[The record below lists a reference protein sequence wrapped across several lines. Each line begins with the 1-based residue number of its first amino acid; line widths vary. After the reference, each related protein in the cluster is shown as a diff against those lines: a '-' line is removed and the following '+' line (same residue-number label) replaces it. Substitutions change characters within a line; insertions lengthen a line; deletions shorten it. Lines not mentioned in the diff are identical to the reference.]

1 MNVSANRTRNGVR
14 WGTLA
19 LVVTV
24 LLALLGCGTTT
35 NRTTTAILTAAT
47 ATEPATA
54 SLIVPTSTA
63 IAPAQPTAT
72 ATLPRTAT
80 PSPANAEEP
89 LPPTTYPVDGAFASF
104 WSQYGGL
111 TRFGLPLS
119 PAVVDPASN
128 GLVVQYFERAR
139 FEVHPDAP
147 PAYLVQLTLLGSA
160 ALGGRAERTTPAVPC
175 SGDCD
180 TFAATGHTLRDTFR
194 RYWLAGG
201 GLPVFGYPLTEQFH
215 EVNAADGRDYIVQYF
230 ERARFELHPEYAGTP
245 YEVLLGLLGREALA
259 ARPDVAT
266 LPHGTVPDYPAAM
279 QQVIVLDPGHDR
291 TTGGAMGVEYRD
303 TLRTALAIAA
313 ALETRGYT
321 VLLTRPD
328 NTTVLVNDPALLPD
342 NPAAYNADYR
352 EGYAHAS
359 KILALK
365 PDLAISIHYNAA
377 PSGPGGGSTTY
388 YCDLGGPQNARLASI
403 LQQEIAAA
411 LRDRG
416 YTPPYSQA
424 TEDAVIGKTY
434 GHLATLG
441 NVNDPAGQQLR
452 NRMAGL
458 PIVLTEALFETN
470 PTERALIA
478 DDATIARLAE
488 GYARAVDAYFGS
500 KV

>member
-1 MNVSANRTRNGVR
+1 MLAAVTATGTATAGVV
-14 WGTLA
+14 A
-19 LVVTV
+19 P
-24 LLALLGCGTTT
+24 AS
-35 NRTTTAILTAAT
+35 TATSPVQAT
-47 ATEPATA
+47 AT
-54 SLIVPTSTA
+54 VPHA
-63 IAPAQPTAT
+63 
-72 ATLPRTAT
+72 AT
-80 PSPANAEEP
+80 PAPGQQAEEP

-104 WSQYGGL
+104 WSQNGGL
-111 TRFGLPLS
+111 ARFGLPLS

-128 GLVVQYFERAR
+128 SLTVQYFERAR
-139 FEVHPDAP
+139 FEVHPEAP
-147 PAYLVQLTLLGSA
+147 PAYLVQLTLLGAA
-160 ALGGRAERTTPAVPC
+160 ALGDRPERAAPPEPC
-175 SGDCD
+175 PGDC
-180 TFAATGHTLRDTFR
+180 TPFAATGHTLRDTFR

-215 EVNAADGRDYIVQYF
+215 EVNAADGGDYVVQYF
-230 ERARFELHPEYAGTP
+230 ERARFEWHPEYAGTA

-259 ARPDVAT
+259 ARPDVAG
-266 LPHGTVPDYPAAM
+266 LPHSTVPDYPTATRR
-279 QQVIVLDPGHDR
+279 VIVLDPGHDR
-291 TTGGAMGVEYRD
+291 TTGGAQGIEYRD
-303 TLRTALAIAA
+303 TLRTALASAA
-313 ALETRGYT
+313 ALEARGYT

-328 NTTVLVNDPALLPD
+328 NTTVLVNDPALLPA
-342 NPAAYNADYR
+342 NPAVYNADYR

-359 KILALK
+359 KILTLQ

-403 LQQEIAAA
+403 LQREIAAA

-424 TEDAVIGKTY
+424 TEDAGIGKTY

-452 NRMAGL
+452 NRMVGL

-470 PTERALIA
+470 PTERALLA

-488 GYARAVDAYFGS
+488 AYARAVDAYFGLQVTGRQVARLS
-500 KV
+500 R

>member
-1 MNVSANRTRNGVR
+1 MLAAVTATGTATAGVV
-14 WGTLA
+14 A
-19 LVVTV
+19 P
-24 LLALLGCGTTT
+24 AS
-35 NRTTTAILTAAT
+35 TATSPVQAT
-47 ATEPATA
+47 AT
-54 SLIVPTSTA
+54 VPHA
-63 IAPAQPTAT
+63 
-72 ATLPRTAT
+72 AT
-80 PSPANAEEP
+80 PAPGQQAEEP

-104 WSQYGGL
+104 WSQNGGL
-111 TRFGLPLS
+111 ARFGLPLS

-128 GLVVQYFERAR
+128 GLTVQYFERAR
-139 FEVHPDAP
+139 FEVHPEAP
-147 PAYLVQLTLLGSA
+147 PAYLVQLTLLGAA
-160 ALGGRAERTTPAVPC
+160 ALGDRPERAAPPEPC
-175 SGDCD
+175 PGDC
-180 TFAATGHTLRDTFR
+180 TPFAATGHTLRDTFR

-215 EVNAADGRDYIVQYF
+215 EVNAADGGDYVVQYF
-230 ERARFELHPEYAGTP
+230 ERARFEWHPEYAGTA

-259 ARPDVAT
+259 ARPDVAG
-266 LPHGTVPDYPAAM
+266 LPHSTVPDYPTATRR
-279 QQVIVLDPGHDR
+279 VIVLDPGHDR
-291 TTGGAMGVEYRD
+291 TTGGAQGIEYRD
-303 TLRTALAIAA
+303 TLRTALASAA
-313 ALETRGYT
+313 ALEARGYT

-328 NTTVLVNDPALLPD
+328 NTTVLVNDPALLPA
-342 NPAAYNADYR
+342 NPTVYNADYR

-359 KILALK
+359 KILTLQ

-403 LQQEIAAA
+403 LQREIAAA

-424 TEDAVIGKTY
+424 TEDAGIGKTY

-452 NRMAGL
+452 NRMVGL

-470 PTERALIA
+470 PTERALLA

-488 GYARAVDAYFGS
+488 AYARAVDAYFGLQVTGRQVAS
-500 KV
+500 LSR